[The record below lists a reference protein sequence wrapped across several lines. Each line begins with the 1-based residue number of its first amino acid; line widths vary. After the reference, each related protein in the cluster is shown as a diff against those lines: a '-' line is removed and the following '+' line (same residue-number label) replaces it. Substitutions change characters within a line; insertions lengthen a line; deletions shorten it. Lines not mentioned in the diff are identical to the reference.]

1 MIVVDTSVWIDFY
14 NGTLDD
20 RTRRVRDL
28 VGSGTLLM
36 GDLIAC
42 EILQGVR
49 DEAEAVR
56 VRERIET
63 LPVASMVGPAIAL
76 QAARN
81 YRILRGQGFTIRR
94 TIDLLIGTFCIE
106 HHHYLIHNDRDFRPM
121 VEHLGLQ
128 EA

>member
-14 NGTLDD
+14 NGILDD
-20 RTRRVRDL
+20 RTRRVREL

-49 DEAEAVR
+49 DETDAVR
-56 VRERIET
+56 VRERVET
-63 LPVASMVGPAIAL
+63 LPMAAMVGPVVAL

-81 YRILRGQGFTIRR
+81 YRLLRARGITVRR

-106 HHHYLIHNDRDFRPM
+106 HRHRLIHNDRDFRPM

>member
-14 NGTLDD
+14 NGILDD
-20 RTRRVRDL
+20 RTQRVREL

-42 EILQGVR
+42 EILQGVG

-56 VRERIET
+56 VHERIGT
-63 LPVASMVGPAIAL
+63 LPMAPMVGPAVAF

-81 YRILRGQGFTIRR
+81 YRLLRARGITVRK
-94 TIDLLIGTFCIE
+94 TIDLLIGTFFVE
-106 HHHYLIHNDRDFRPM
+106 HRHSLIHNDRDFRPM